1 MIAKLRPL
9 GLACVVVVSLSVTG
23 ALAAQPVPT
32 QNSYTAFVAALSAL
46 TAAGNSVIQGERN
59 AGRLAEIR
67 QALTTKLLSTLPA
80 KAQSAAAAAPAAP
93 AAAGAQPP
101 AKPATTISLDGVLD
115 EALLLCHFR
124 AAKIPI
130 VDPGQLSRR
139 DPEASITVNHLL
151 TVAQQNYLNLVISQ
165 LQAITPPNASDIPSA
180 LKELFTSYQVNA
192 PDASLQPSAVQKIAK
207 QVEDSCDDDLKEF
220 DAAYYGKK
228 IQPPAGA
235 ASLAAPVPLASATGL
250 PALSFL
256 GPIGVLFDTAT
267 GILAP
272 VFVDLSNFIVAAR
285 EKRAISKFLSDT
297 NRQKTLRDEGLAL
310 GRSTSDYLF
319 AQRLEF
325 AGAFAEQIAAIRSI
339 DIDLTKIDSCK
350 APVDKMFARSASGAP
365 SQFFMS
371 CYHAVWA
378 QLQDAVDN
386 ALKTASS
393 YDQVAD
399 AGDTNTAIN
408 NYKKITTDSNF
419 AIIANSSDVVSK
431 DKFWQ
436 EVNDLISFAG
446 AVSNAFSKSNV
457 TKLQQAFDAVSK

>member
-1 MIAKLRPL
+1 
-9 GLACVVVVSLSVTG
+9 
-23 ALAAQPVPT
+23 
-32 QNSYTAFVAALSAL
+32 
-46 TAAGNSVIQGERN
+46 
-59 AGRLAEIR
+59 
-67 QALTTKLLSTLPA
+67 
-80 KAQSAAAAAPAAP
+80 
-93 AAAGAQPP
+93 
-101 AKPATTISLDGVLD
+101 
-115 EALLLCHFR
+115 
-124 AAKIPI
+124 
-130 VDPGQLSRR
+130 
-139 DPEASITVNHLL
+139 
-151 TVAQQNYLNLVISQ
+151 
-165 LQAITPPNASDIPSA
+165 
-180 LKELFTSYQVNA
+180 
-192 PDASLQPSAVQKIAK
+192 
-207 QVEDSCDDDLKEF
+207 
-220 DAAYYGKK
+220 
-228 IQPPAGA
+228 
-235 ASLAAPVPLASATGL
+235 
-250 PALSFL
+250 
-256 GPIGVLFDTAT
+256 VLFDTAT